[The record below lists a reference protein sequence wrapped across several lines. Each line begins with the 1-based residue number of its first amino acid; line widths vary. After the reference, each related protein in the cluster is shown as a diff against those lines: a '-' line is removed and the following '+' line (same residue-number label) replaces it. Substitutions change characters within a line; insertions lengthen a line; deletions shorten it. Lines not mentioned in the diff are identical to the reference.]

1 MFGNTL
7 DEEGF
12 ESQISALFCQ
22 DFSVEDGAAGCEAPG
37 TIPPTDGPQGAAE
50 RNPLVSIIIVTRNTR
65 DLLREAIRSVE
76 ASRTSFPTEL
86 VLVDNGSTDGTAEEI
101 PLAFPKAVYLRSS
114 RNLGFAAA
122 VDRAAKRS
130 RGKYLLLLNSDA
142 RLEPDALER
151 AVRWMEAAPQC
162 GVAGAQLHNEDGSL
176 QNSIAN
182 FPSLW
187 TELGNRSLLRRFFPA
202 RFPGKER
209 SVDHPTVVDSVIG
222 ACFLTRADLWQ
233 RLHGMD
239 EGFFFFLEETDFCYR
254 ARQAGFLVY
263 HLPDVHVWHGQG
275 RSAAAS
281 PAAARIE
288 YWRSRYRYFALHAPR
303 SHQIC
308 LRIALPIR
316 LVAELAGDLLIF
328 PFQRTRPRFRERL
341 GVRWSLL
348 LWHLAGRPERM
359 GLPRE

>member
-1 MFGNTL
+1 MTGITL

-12 ESQISALFCQ
+12 ESQISAAYGKNL
-22 DFSVEDGAAGCEAPG
+22 SVQTGAAGCRAQTTTPSTASPRSG
-37 TIPPTDGPQGAAE
+37 TEP
-50 RNPLVSIIIVTRNTR
+50 NPLVSIIIVTRNTR
-65 DLLREAIRSVE
+65 NLLREAIRSVE
-76 ASRTSFPTEL
+76 GSRIAFETEL
-86 VLVDNGSTDGTAEEI
+86 ILVDNGSTDGTAEEI
-101 PLAFPKAVYLRSS
+101 PLAFPKAVYLHSS

-122 VDRAAKRS
+122 VDRAAERS

-151 AVRWMEAAPQC
+151 AIRWMEANPQC
-162 GVAGAQLHNEDGSL
+162 GVAGAQLRNENGCL

-187 TELGNRSLLRRFFPA
+187 TELGNKALLRRFFPS

-209 SVDHPTVVDSVIG
+209 PADHPAAVDSVIG
-222 ACFLTRADLWQ
+222 AFFLTRADLWL
-233 RLHGMD
+233 RLRGMD

-263 HLPDVHVWHGQG
+263 HLPNVHVWHGKG

-316 LVAELAGDLLIF
+316 LVAELAGDLLVF
-328 PFQRTRPRFRERL
+328 PFQQARPRVRERL
-341 GVRWSLL
+341 RIRWSLL
-348 LWHLAGRPERM
+348 LWHLAGKPERM
-359 GLPRE
+359 GLPRD

>member
-1 MFGNTL
+1 MKNGT
-7 DEEGF
+7 
-12 ESQISALFCQ
+12 
-22 DFSVEDGAAGCEAPG
+22 AGCQAPA
-37 TIPPTDGPQGAAE
+37 TIPSTGSPRSGSE
-50 RNPLVSIIIVTRNTR
+50 KNPLVSIILVARNTR
-65 DLLREAIRSVE
+65 DLLHEAIRSVG
-76 ASRTSFPTEL
+76 ASRVSFETEL

-101 PLAFPKAVYLRSS
+101 PHAFPKALYLRSS

-122 VDRAAKRS
+122 VDRAAERS

-151 AVRWMEAAPQC
+151 AVRWMEANPQC
-162 GVAGAQLHNEDGSL
+162 GVAGAQLRNEDGSL

-187 TELGNRSLLRRFFPA
+187 TELGNKALLRRFFSS

-209 SVDHPTVVDSVIG
+209 PAAGPTVVDSVIG
-222 ACFLTRADLWQ
+222 AFFLTRADLWQ
-233 RLHGMD
+233 RLRGMD

-254 ARQAGFLVY
+254 ARQAGFFVY
-263 HLPDVHVWHGQG
+263 HLPDVQVWHGKG

-281 PAAARIE
+281 PAGARIE

-308 LRIALPIR
+308 LRIVLPLR
-316 LVAELAGDLLIF
+316 LVAELAGDLLLF
-328 PFQRTRPRFRERL
+328 PFRRGRPRFRERL
-341 GVRWSLL
+341 RVRWSLL

-359 GLPRE
+359 GLPRD